1 MFDAV
6 RNNKKVVQVFLLLI
20 TLPFAFWGVDS
31 YVRNMGKGDELASV
45 GGNKITPAEF
55 QQALR
60 SQQERLRASL
70 GEQFNP
76 AMLDNPEARRAVLE
90 NLINQRLLSLDAAKH
105 RLVVSDAQ
113 MRDTILAVPG
123 FQENGQFS
131 QVRYEALI
139 KAQGMNQAAFEARLR
154 QDLALQQ
161 IIIPLTQGVL
171 SKTSA
176 ERVLGVQLEE
186 RTVSEAVLAPQQF
199 MASVKLGD
207 DAVKTFY
214 EANRARFEVPAQV
227 RAEFLV
233 LNQDSVAGQIAVSDA
248 DVRKAYEAGADR
260 YRQGEERRASHILI
274 QADKGAGD
282 AAIKAAREKAEAIL
296 KQVKAAPGD
305 FARLA
310 KANSQ
315 DPGSAEKGGD
325 LGFFGRGVMVKPFE
339 DAAFALAKEGDM
351 TDLVQSDFGFHIIRL
366 TGIKAAKVRPLEEV
380 KDEIVTDLR
389 KKAVSGKLAE
399 MAEGFSNTVY
409 EQSDS
414 LKPAAEKY
422 KLTVQ
427 TSDWI
432 VRGAKLPPP
441 FDNERLVS
449 ALFADDAVKNKR
461 NTDAIDVGGG
471 TLVAARVAEY
481 KPAALRAFEE
491 VKPLIEK
498 RLMADDAAKLA
509 VKEGEARLAKLQ
521 KGEATEASWGA
532 ARVLQRGAQDL
543 PPAAAMAVFRVPSD
557 KLPGYAGA
565 EVPGAGY
572 VLYRI
577 EKVQRPEA
585 SASDPRLQVVQ
596 QQYGRVLAELDFAA
610 YIAALR
616 QRYDVKIN
624 TAALEGSKDK

>member
-6 RNNKKVVQVFLLLI
+6 RNNKKVVQIFLLLI

-45 GGNKITPAEF
+45 GGHAITQAEF
-55 QQALR
+55 QQAMR
-60 SQQERLRASL
+60 SQQDRLRASL
-70 GEQFNP
+70 GDQFNP
-76 AMLDNPEARRAVLE
+76 AMLDSPEARRAVLE
-90 NLINQRLLSLDAAKH
+90 NMINQRLLGLDAGKH
-105 RLVVSDAQ
+105 RLLVSDAQ

-131 QVRYEALI
+131 QVRYEALL
-139 KAQGMNQAAFEARLR
+139 KAQGMNQAIFESRLR

-161 IIIPLTQGVL
+161 IIIPLTQGIL
-171 SKTSA
+171 SGASA
-176 ERVLGVQLEE
+176 ERVLGTQIEE
-186 RTVSEAVLAPQQF
+186 RTVSEAVLAPPQF
-199 MASVKLGD
+199 MASVKLGE
-207 DAVKTFY
+207 DAAKNFY
-214 EANRARFEVPAQV
+214 EANRQRFEVPAQV
-227 RAEFLV
+227 RAEYVALD
-233 LNQDSVAGQIAVSDA
+233 QDAVASQVSVSDA
-248 DVRKAYEAGADR
+248 EVRKAYGAAADR

-274 QADKGAGD
+274 QADKAAGE
-282 AAIKAAREKAEAIL
+282 AVIKAAREKAEGIL
-296 KQVKAAPGD
+296 KQVKAAPGE
-305 FARLA
+305 FAKLA

-315 DPGSAEKGGD
+315 DPGSADKGGD
-325 LGFFGRGVMVKPFE
+325 LGYFGHGMMVKPFE
-339 DAAFALAKEGDM
+339 DAVFALAKEGDT

-380 KDEIVTDLR
+380 KGEIAAELR
-389 KKAVSGKLAE
+389 KKAASGKLAE

-422 KLTVQ
+422 KLNVQ

-432 VRGAKLPPP
+432 VRAAKLPPP

-449 ALFADDAVKNKR
+449 ALFSDDAVKNKR

-471 TLVAARVAEY
+471 VLVSARVVEY
-481 KPAALRAFEE
+481 KPASLRPFED

-498 RLMADDAAKLA
+498 RLAADEASRLA
-509 VKEGEARLAKLQ
+509 VKEGEARLGKLQ
-521 KGEATEASWGA
+521 KGEAVELSWGA
-532 ARVLQRGAQDL
+532 PRVLQRGAQDL
-543 PPAAAMAVFRVPSD
+543 PPAAAAAVFRVASD
-557 KLPGYAGA
+557 KLPGYTGV

-572 VLYRI
+572 VLYRV
-577 EKVQRPEA
+577 EKVVRPEA
-585 SASDPRLQVVQ
+585 AASDPRLQVVR
-596 QQYGRVLAELDFAA
+596 QQYGRVLAEMDFAA

-624 TAALEGSKDK
+624 MAALEGNKEK